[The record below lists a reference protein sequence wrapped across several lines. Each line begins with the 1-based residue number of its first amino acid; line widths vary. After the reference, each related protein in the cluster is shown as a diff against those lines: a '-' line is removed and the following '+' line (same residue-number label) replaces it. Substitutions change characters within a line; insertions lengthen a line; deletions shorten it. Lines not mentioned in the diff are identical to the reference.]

1 MATSFTREEF
11 YELVWSKPMT
21 HLAKQFAIS
30 DVALHKMCRKQ
41 NIPTPPLGWWAKKT
55 AGKKVTQTPL
65 PKLKEGASGK
75 ITIAGADLS
84 GEPASLAEA
93 REQARIIASTSETEA
108 PGKPHRIVE
117 HTLGQLRR
125 AKPDEKGLVR
135 VGSLGVITCEVSPQ
149 SIDRLATLLPKIV
162 WAATRQGFE
171 LKAGESAAVFERDD
185 QTVGFSI
192 TEQVKR
198 EKHVLTDA
206 EQAKLDAWQRKRDRQ
221 IASRSWDWSFDRP
234 TFPEWDYHPTGQ
246 LTFEFENSYFWD
258 LSPRRSF
265 RDAKVQRLD
274 NMADDIAVGLAVFA
288 AAKVEDRAKRD
299 AEARR
304 VEDERRKREEAAR
317 AKHIEDRR
325 VAGLTAI
332 FGELDELN
340 HLRRL
345 TATLLEHASD
355 DTSPRVATFL
365 RWAKDHLLKREA
377 LLSPEGLERRFS
389 ELQLFGDTDD
399 HDFRGSRWGY

>member
-1 MATSFTREEF
+1 VATSFTREEF
-11 YELVWSKPMT
+11 YELVWTKPMT

-41 NIPTPPLGWWAKKT
+41 NIPTPPLGWWAKKA

-65 PKLKEGASGK
+65 PKLSDAASGK

-84 GEPASLAEA
+84 GEPPSLAEA
-93 REQARIIASTSETEA
+93 REQARIIASTSDSEDPA
-108 PGKPHRIVE
+108 KPHRIVE
-117 HTLGQLRR
+117 HTLGQLRK
-125 AKPDEKGLVR
+125 AKADEKGLVA
-135 VGSLGVITCEVSPQ
+135 VGPLGVITCEVSQQ
-149 SIDRLATLLPKIV
+149 SIDRLAALLPKIV
-162 WAATRQGFE
+162 QAAARQGFE
-171 LKAGESAAVFERDD
+171 LQSGQKAVVFQRDGE
-185 QTVGFSI
+185 TVGFSI

-221 IASRSWDWSFDRP
+221 IANRSWDWSFDRP
-234 TFPEWDYHPTGQ
+234 AFPEWDYRPTGQ
-246 LTFEFENSYFWD
+246 LTFEFEQSYFWG

-274 NMADDIAVGLAVFA
+274 NMEDDIAVGLAVFA

-304 VEDERRKREEAAR
+304 VEDEQRRREEAAR

-325 VAGLTAI
+325 SAGLAAI
-332 FGELDELN
+332 LGELDELSR
-340 HLRRL
+340 LRNL
-345 TATLLEHASD
+345 TTALLEHASGD
-355 DTSPRVATFL
+355 ASPRVATFL
-365 RWAKDHLLKREA
+365 HWAQEHLVRREA
-377 LLSPEGLERRFS
+377 LLSTDGLERRFS

-399 HDFRGSRWGY
+399 HDFRPSRWGY